1 MKRRSLLISFFSLI
15 GLSTLYKWK
24 YLARTSMK
32 ESIKSIT
39 PIGMHWPTKDP
50 FLFCAHHLDKY
61 PKANGNLGLGPEY
74 FKDRN
79 MGQDFQNKDGFNF
92 YHGSE
97 VPGFPVHPHRGF
109 ETITVVT
116 KGYVD
121 HADSLGAAGRYGEG
135 DVQWMTAGAG
145 VQHSE
150 MFPLLNQDSEN
161 ALEIFQIWLNLPAKK
176 KMVPADFKMLWSENI
191 PIVQTQNK
199 STVKVISGKYKDQR
213 YFEAPINS
221 WASDKENAVNIYLID
236 IEAGGEFAL
245 SKADKEKSRMLYFYD
260 GSDISIGDE
269 VITQNSAIE
278 LKADS
283 DLIVES
289 KQGAKLVLMQAQPIK
304 EPVEQYGPFVMNNR
318 AEIATAFDDYQKTQ
332 FGGWSWERKDMIHGD
347 KKERFAKYPSGIVE
361 KPV

>member
-1 MKRRSLLISFFSLI
+1 MKRRNLLISFLGLI
-15 GLSTLYKWK
+15 GVSALYKWK

-32 ESIKSIT
+32 ESIKSIQ

-61 PKANGNLGLGPEY
+61 PKANANLGLDSSY
-74 FKDRN
+74 FAGRN
-79 MGQDFQNKDGFNF
+79 MGQDFQGKDGFNF

-161 ALEIFQIWLNLPAKK
+161 TLEIFQIWLNLPAKN
-176 KMVPADFKMLWSENI
+176 KMVPADFKMLWSEKI
-191 PIVQTQNK
+191 PVVKTKSK
-199 STVKVISGKYKDQR
+199 STIKVISGEYQNTT
-213 YFEAPINS
+213 YFEAPENS
-221 WASDKENAVNIYLID
+221 WAANKENAVNVFLID
-236 IEAGGEFAL
+236 IEAGGKFELAQT
-245 SKADKEKSRMLYFYD
+245 DKDKSRMLYFYE
-260 GSDISIGDE
+260 GSDIALGEESINE
-269 VITQNSAIE
+269 ASAIE
-278 LKADS
+278 LKADA
-283 DLIVES
+283 DLEIES
-289 KQGAKLVLMQAQPIK
+289 KQGAKLVLMEAKPIK

-347 KKERFAKYPSGIVE
+347 KKERFAKYPSGKVE
-361 KPV
+361 KPA